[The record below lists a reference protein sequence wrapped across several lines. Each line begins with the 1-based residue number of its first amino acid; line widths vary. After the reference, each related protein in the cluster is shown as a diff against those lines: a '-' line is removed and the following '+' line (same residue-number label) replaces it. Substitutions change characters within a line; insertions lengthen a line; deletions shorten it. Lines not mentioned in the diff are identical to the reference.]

1 MRNEP
6 AVLEVRRKIVETAGA
21 VISGNLLFIE
31 GARLIE
37 RLHWTAGL
45 PGLDSDFIPFIGISC
60 RTDAL
65 PLGDERKHWAPATLI
80 RLQPDIDRAE
90 EWAREYGQGA
100 CEKLINRLTDGTG

>member
-6 AVLEVRRKIVETAGA
+6 DVLEVRRKIIETAKA
-21 VISGNLLFIE
+21 IISGNLLFIE

-45 PGLDSDFIPFIGISC
+45 PDHDPDFIPFIGISC

-65 PLGDERKHWAPATLI
+65 PLGDERKHWAPEALI

-90 EWAREYGQGA
+90 EWAWEYGQGA
-100 CEKLINRLTDGTG
+100 CEKLINRFAGGTG